1 MTKLDSDAIFDA
13 PARRILN
20 QRRQVCSNEAS
31 ATGLHGY
38 DRPASMRAM
47 IGAAPMSSGRPAAVD
62 VAMTAI
68 PLETGWRRD
77 EWLVA
82 DGAAQ
87 GEGSRRIYVI
97 HTWPPRF
104 R

>member
-20 QRRQVCSNEAS
+20 QRRQACSNAAS

-47 IGAAPMSSGRPAAVD
+47 IRAALLQNSAHGR
-62 VAMTAI
+62 
-68 PLETGWRRD
+68 
-77 EWLVA
+77 
-82 DGAAQ
+82 
-87 GEGSRRIYVI
+87 
-97 HTWPPRF
+97 
-104 R
+104 